1 MFALLVG
8 TAVVVPA
15 LQAPKSPTKR
25 KANQPAAPRTPQVR
39 TSEPAPSELQLRI
52 KAERAAVVS
61 GDAEAV
67 VDATRKIVA
76 LGLLQMANLRM
87 RVGAY
92 AQSYE
97 LLRRSLALEDVPA
110 TRAQLVSAA
119 LASGQYDDVID
130 QTAKMLEADASNPR
144 LWFLNGKGWMGKQ
157 DYRSAVDSFKRSL
170 ALRRDVNAQYS
181 LAFSYLKLK
190 DLPAAKALMQA
201 VLVEQGNRPI
211 WHVVFGGAYRDAG
224 YSEEAIA
231 EFRRAV
237 TMDPRV
243 PRGYVYLALA
253 TLEANGWAPSQE
265 SMKEL
270 REALKQDPKDFYANL
285 YLGLQEAQTDQLTES
300 NRHLKAAAEVDP
312 NVADI
317 WLYLGLNSFK
327 QNNYP
332 DAKAQLLKAIELTG
346 SDESMGNYEI
356 RRGYIALSRI
366 EFIAGN
372 NDQAKKYSEKVK
384 ELKTKAMAEQ
394 AEGVAELSRGMGTA
408 PAVVPHAKLPDQELA
423 RNSSPVDVTAQLSLP
438 AQAKLTPAEQDRMK
452 ATEQELRAVLSNAF
466 NDWGTADARQ
476 GLYPIALQHFR
487 EAEQWDRSTPGVLR
501 NVGLA
506 ALKTGAPKE
515 AVRAFS
521 GAVEVDPTDRLS
533 HARLAMLLFDENDYQ
548 NAAVHFG
555 ALGDAAFVDP
565 AVAYAYAYSLAR
577 TNQQKKAIEVLN
589 QLSKMQLPA
598 ELLLSVGDLY
608 SVFQDYDHS
617 VECYRKAIQLEPG
630 IPKARYK
637 LGAALIRL
645 SRPAEAIPELQAEL
659 AITPNDPDIQF
670 NLAYALLETSQKD
683 KATEL
688 LRKITTQ
695 FPEYPEAQYQ
705 LGKTLLED
713 GKLEEAISHLEVAA
727 RLDKDSDYIHY
738 QLQSAYRRVGRK
750 EDADREAQ
758 IYKDIKNRKR
768 EAATIPMPE
777 RKAQ

>member
-1 MFALLVG
+1 M
-8 TAVVVPA
+8 PA
-15 LQAPKSPTKR
+15 LQAQKSPPKR
-25 KANQPAAPRTPQVR
+25 KASQTARTR
-39 TSEPAPSELQLRI
+39 TAESAPSELQLRL
-52 KAERAAVVS
+52 KDQRAAVVS
-61 GDAEAV
+61 GNSEAV
-67 VDATRKIVA
+67 VNATRRVVA
-76 LGLLQMANLRM
+76 LGLLQMATLRM

-92 AQSYE
+92 AQGYE
-97 LLRRSLALEDVPA
+97 LLRRSLALEDIPA
-110 TRAQLVSAA
+110 TRAQLISAA
-119 LASGQYDDVID
+119 LAAGQYDEVID
-130 QTAKMLEADASNPR
+130 QSAKVLGEEPSNAR
-144 LWFLNGKGWMGKQ
+144 LWYLNGKGWMGKH
-157 DYRSAVDSFKRSL
+157 DYHSAVDSFKRSL
-170 ALRRDVNAQYS
+170 ALRRDVNTQYA

-190 DLPAAKALMQA
+190 DLPAAKALIQS
-201 VLVEQGNRPI
+201 VLLEQGNRPI

-237 TMDPRV
+237 AMDSRV

-285 YLGLQEAQTDQLTES
+285 YLGLQEAQTDQLVES

-332 DAKAQLLKAIELTG
+332 EARTQLQKAIELTG
-346 SDESMGNYEI
+346 TNESMGNYEI

-372 NDQAKKYSEKVK
+372 HEQARKYSEKVRD
-384 ELKTKAMAEQ
+384 LKTKAMAEQ
-394 AEGVAELSRGMGTA
+394 AEGIAELNRGMGSA
-408 PAVVPHAKLPDQELA
+408 PAVVPHAKLPDHEGEGA
-423 RNSSPVDVTAQLSLP
+423 SGPVDATAQLSLP
-438 AQAKLTPAEQDRMK
+438 AQTKLTPAEQERMK
-452 ATEQELRAVLSNAF
+452 ATEQELRAILSNAF

-476 GLYPIALQHFR
+476 GLYPIALQHFK
-487 EAEQWDRSTPGVLR
+487 EAEQWDKSTPGVLR

-506 ALKTGAPKE
+506 ALKSGDSKE

-521 GAVEVDPTDRLS
+521 AAVEVDPTDRLS
-533 HARLAMLLFDENDYQ
+533 HARLAMLLFNQNDYQ
-548 NAAVHFG
+548 NASVHFE
-555 ALGDAAFVDP
+555 ALGDAAFVDS

-589 QLSKMQLPA
+589 QLSAMQLPP

-617 VECYRKAIQLEPG
+617 VACYRKAIQLEPG

-688 LRKITTQ
+688 LRKITTE
-695 FPEYPEAQYQ
+695 FPDYPEAQYQ

-713 GKLEEAISHLEVAA
+713 GKPEEAISHLEVAA
-727 RLDKDSDYIHY
+727 KLDKESDYIHY